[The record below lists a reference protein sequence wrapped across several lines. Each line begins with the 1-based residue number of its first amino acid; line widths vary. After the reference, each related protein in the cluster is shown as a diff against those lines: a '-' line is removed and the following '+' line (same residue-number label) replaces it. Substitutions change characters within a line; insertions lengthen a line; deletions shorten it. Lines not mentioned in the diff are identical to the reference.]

1 MEYIQVNFSDI
12 TKVLVSLLFV
22 SCSLLVLWTL
32 IAPLEWTRTYRGNT
46 DIFLRLTDSYGE
58 CRGESAVFAA
68 LLVAVNFCF
77 LILGSW
83 QAAITRHVETEYKES
98 QFINLSLFSI
108 LQAWMMGIAILSVT
122 YDDPQARFYVMSG
135 IIFVTSACSLCFVF
149 APKILALRDDI
160 RARGKKAYLERHR
173 SSGKLKLPREEKER
187 LDAGSVGGES
197 RDVRSHVSSESEPLN
212 EGARVLHNP
221 KSSKNLLAAG
231 GRTMSR
237 AQMQVIEL
245 AKSQNGF
252 DGLEDLSESHR
263 QPDHEDVVPGA
274 EESSS
279 DLDMAGGEVNASSR
293 LPITVEEDIE
303 DSSSGPDE
311 NENALWANLE
321 DYIGRTTGHIPRSSV
336 AVKNEKTKTIDHRSQ
351 PVETPHDTMG
361 MDAVTQQ
368 EQGTESNTSRSVA
381 GSAPAQGTTAGGSE
395 AVHVPERTKPTE
407 KVHLIHEDND
417 HAEGDET

>member
-12 TKVLVSLLFV
+12 TKVLVSLLVV

-58 CRGESAVFAA
+58 CRGESAIFAA

-83 QAAITRHVETEYKES
+83 QAAVTRHVETEYKES

-173 SSGKLKLPREEKER
+173 SSGKLKRFDLP
-187 LDAGSVGGES
+187 
-197 RDVRSHVSSESEPLN
+197 
-212 EGARVLHNP
+212 
-221 KSSKNLLAAG
+221 LA
-231 GRTMSR
+231 
-237 AQMQVIEL
+237 
-245 AKSQNGF
+245 
-252 DGLEDLSESHR
+252 
-263 QPDHEDVVPGA
+263 
-274 EESSS
+274 
-279 DLDMAGGEVNASSR
+279 
-293 LPITVEEDIE
+293 
-303 DSSSGPDE
+303 
-311 NENALWANLE
+311 
-321 DYIGRTTGHIPRSSV
+321 
-336 AVKNEKTKTIDHRSQ
+336 
-351 PVETPHDTMG
+351 
-361 MDAVTQQ
+361 
-368 EQGTESNTSRSVA
+368 
-381 GSAPAQGTTAGGSE
+381 AQGTPFQKRVWASLCDVPYGQTASYGEIARKIG
-395 AVHVPERTKPTE
+395 KPTASRAVGMANGRNPISIIVPCHRIIGSGG
-407 KVHLIHEDND
+407 KLVGYGGGLNRKTTLLRL
-417 HAEGDET
+417 EGVTV